1 MHFIDTY
8 MYVKV
13 RYVVKILGRAS
24 SNNLFLYILTML
36 LVSYIICTHH
46 TGNLNL
52 DLDFPNIS
60 YTTQFGVLIIL
71 RLNLRI
77 NVKKVSKLTI
87 AQCQNRL
94 GVEKHLL
101 LTSSSHGKQN
111 MVL

>member
-60 YTTQFGVLIIL
+60 YTTQFGVL
-71 RLNLRI
+71 NYFK
-77 NVKKVSKLTI
+77 VKFKNK
-87 AQCQNRL
+87 CKERF
-94 GVEKHLL
+94 
-101 LTSSSHGKQN
+101 
-111 MVL
+111 

>member
-36 LVSYIICTHH
+36 LVPYIICTHH

-60 YTTQFGVLIIL
+60 YTTQFGVL
-71 RLNLRI
+71 NYF
-77 NVKKVSKLTI
+77 KVRFKNKSKE
-87 AQCQNRL
+87 RF
-94 GVEKHLL
+94 
-101 LTSSSHGKQN
+101 
-111 MVL
+111 

>member
-36 LVSYIICTHH
+36 LVPYIICTHH
-46 TGNLNL
+46 TGKLNL
-52 DLDFPNIS
+52 DLDFPTFLIPYNLE
-60 YTTQFGVLIIL
+60 YLIIL
-71 RLNLRI
+71 RLDLRI
-77 NVKKVSKLTI
+77 KVKNVSKLTI